1 MFSYAIISSEEISM
15 KMRVKLGLIVAL
27 GLCITMSYAAQI
39 SADMVG
45 TWSGLATLEGMDDA
59 NELVLVLTMEEG
71 SLTGHMTDEYGTMTE
86 SAISEVKLEKSLFNF
101 SVKGY
106 GPDGAEITLVFKMEV
121 DGDSMTG
128 TLEIPDM
135 GMTGNW
141 ESSKQK

>member
-1 MFSYAIISSEEISM
+1 MKIRSKLVLLVAFGICVSM
-15 KMRVKLGLIVAL
+15 GF
-27 GLCITMSYAAQI
+27 AAQK

-59 NELVLVLTMEEG
+59 NELVLVLTLEDG
-71 SLTGHMTDEYGTMTE
+71 ALKGNMTDEYGTMAE
-86 SAISEVKLEKSLFNF
+86 SAISEAKLEEGVFSF

-106 GPDGAEITLVFKMEV
+106 GPDSTEITLVFKLEM

-135 GMTGNW
+135 GMSGTW
-141 ESSKQK
+141 EAEKQK